1 MLNQLTI
8 KNAKPVDKL
17 YSLADKDGLF
27 LRVKP
32 TGVKQWYISK
42 NVKTQ
47 RISKI
52 IGTFPEMS
60 LKEARDTLAQLVAQA
75 QTQSAPKIKAQ
86 PKILKPPWRPLM
98 EKCSNPV
105 SYSANSV

>member
-52 IGTFPEMS
+52 IG
-60 LKEARDTLAQLVAQA
+60 R
-75 QTQSAPKIKAQ
+75 
-86 PKILKPPWRPLM
+86 
-98 EKCSNPV
+98 
-105 SYSANSV
+105 